1 MSNAEKVNVLM
12 VDDHPENLLAL
23 EAVLNS
29 LGQNLVRANSGE
41 EALRCLLNQDFAV
54 ILLDVQMPGMD
65 GFETANLIRQR
76 ERSRHTPII
85 FLTAFSRSE
94 QFVFKGYSLGAVD
107 YLLKPIDAE
116 ILKSKVSVF
125 IDLCQKNQE
134 VKKQADELA
143 AINAELRETEERF
156 RCLSACSP
164 VGIFLTNT
172 KGNCTYTNP
181 RYQAITGI
189 NLPET
194 LGDGWKNCIYP
205 EDREEVLKKWHNYVQ
220 KGREYSQEFR
230 IFVKSNLGDKT
241 EVNSSNP
248 SLIPSEERIIRWV
261 HLRSSP
267 MLSDLGKL
275 IGYVGTMEDITER
288 KQAEEARAAMLREQ
302 IARQQ
307 AEAANRMKDE
317 FLATLSHELRTPL
330 NSILGWAR
338 LLRTR
343 SFNQETADRALET
356 IERNAKLQAQLIE
369 DILDVS
375 RIVRGKLRLNL
386 CPVNL
391 VSILQSAIDSVC
403 HQAENKNIQ
412 IQTIV
417 DPDVSLISGDPNRL
431 QQVIWNLVSNAIK
444 FTPEGG
450 KIEVKLEQADPYVK
464 IKVSDTGIGISKDF
478 LPYVFDRFRQADGKT
493 TRSYG
498 GLGLGL
504 AIVHHL
510 VQLHGGIVQ
519 ADSAGEGKG
528 ATFTVQ
534 LPLSRQVGEEESKKL
549 GEQGSSG
556 VETPGSEVLPENL
569 YSNRATT
576 IQHKC
581 LHPAPGCCSS
591 AHILNGLRVLVVDDD
606 PDVREF
612 VAVVL
617 EDGGAKVTAVASASE
632 ALKTIKKWQPDVLV
646 SDIGMPEEDGYAFIR
661 KVRNSERK
669 GRFLPAA
676 ALTAYIREEDRTKA
690 LEAGF
695 QIHLSKPIDS
705 RTLVNAIADLAGRTV
720 NQY

>member
-23 EAVLNS
+23 EAILNS

-107 YLLKPIDAE
+107 YLLKPIDPE
-116 ILKSKVSVF
+116 ILKSKVTVF
-125 IDLCQKNQE
+125 IDLCQKTQE
-134 VKKQADELA
+134 VEKQAEKLA
-143 AINAELRETEERF
+143 AINTELRETEERF

-164 VGIFLTNT
+164 VGIFLTNI
-172 KGNCTYTNP
+172 KGSCTYTNP

-189 NLPET
+189 NLQES
-194 LGDGWKNCIYP
+194 LGDGWKNSIHY
-205 EDREEVLKKWHNYVQ
+205 EDKEEVLINWDKYLRER
-220 KGREYSQEFR
+220 REYSQEFR
-230 IFVKSNLGDKT
+230 LFIGSKNEGKI
-241 EVNSSNP
+241 EAP
-248 SLIPSEERIIRWV
+248 ASENTLNKITRWV

-267 MLSDLGKL
+267 MLSDLGNL
-275 IGYVGTMEDITER
+275 IGYVGTVEDITER
-288 KQAEEARAAMLREQ
+288 KQAEEARAGMLREQ
-302 IARQQ
+302 AARQQ

-343 SFNQETADRALET
+343 SFSAETAARALET

-386 CPVNL
+386 CQVNL
-391 VSILQSAIDSVC
+391 VSIIHSSVDSVC
-403 HQAENKNIQ
+403 HQAEEKNIE
-412 IQTIV
+412 IQTIIAPSV
-417 DPDVSLISGDPNRL
+417 TLISGDPNRL

-450 KIEVKLEQADPYVK
+450 KIEIKLEQADSYVQ
-464 IKVSDTGIGISKDF
+464 IKVIDTGIGISKDF

-510 VQLHGGIVQ
+510 VELHGGIVQ
-519 ADSAGEGKG
+519 ADSAGEGEG
-528 ATFTVQ
+528 ATFTVKLP
-534 LPLSRQVGEEESKKL
+534 LPLSRKEGEEDSR
-549 GEQGSSG
+549 GVQEQENGG
-556 VETPGSEVLPENL
+556 ARVLGSEE
-569 YSNRATT
+569 
-576 IQHKC
+576 
-581 LHPAPGCCSS
+581 
-591 AHILNGLRVLVVDDD
+591 
-606 PDVREF
+606 
-612 VAVVL
+612 L
-617 EDGGAKVTAVASASE
+617 EDNFHSHQSGSVNYGWIANLAG
-632 ALKTIKKWQPDVLV
+632 KTIN
-646 SDIGMPEEDGYAFIR
+646 EEDF
-661 KVRNSERK
+661 
-669 GRFLPAA
+669 
-676 ALTAYIREEDRTKA
+676 EDLRMNRMKY
-690 LEAGF
+690 EG
-695 QIHLSKPIDS
+695 
-705 RTLVNAIADLAGRTV
+705 
-720 NQY
+720 